1 MIINQQISSIHN
13 LSIISTAPDPEYGFK
28 KKLELKKHG
37 QTKKQVKLKCKV
49 DNPEARVKWYK
60 DGVPVSKSDPNIL
73 IENDE
78 GVQTLTIREARLEDA
93 GKYTCKIE
101 EFAKEGEGET
111 SCDVTIGGIVV
122 HFIYY
127 LLLYTFNLF
136 S

>member
-1 MIINQQISSIHN
+1 MIT
-13 LSIISTAPDPEYGFK
+13 TAPDPEYGFK

-49 DNPEARVKWYK
+49 DNPDARVKWYK

-73 IENDE
+73 IESDE

-101 EFAKEGEGET
+101 EFGKEGDNET
-111 SCDVTIGGIVV
+111 SCDVTIGGKISR
-122 HFIYY
+122 H
-127 LLLYTFNLF
+127 